1 MEGEARV
8 APACTCWMGTHLFF
22 LPPRKI
28 LILGALSLGMV
39 ILGFLTVDRLQELME
54 RRTCCSLPS
63 AMAAAAVH
71 TRPTPTAAALPAV
84 APHSN
89 KAANPLATSQCM
101 VRAADAALRA
111 A

>member
-1 MEGEARV
+1 MT
-8 APACTCWMGTHLFF
+8 PACTCPMCTHLFF

-28 LILGALSLGMV
+28 LIFGALSLGTV
-39 ILGFLTVDRLQELME
+39 ILGLLTVDRLQELMD

-71 TRPTPTAAALPAV
+71 TRPTPAAAALPAV

-89 KAANPLATSQCM
+89 KAANPLATSQCT
-101 VRAADAALRA
+101 VRAADAALRVA
-111 A
+111 

>member
-1 MEGEARV
+1 MP
-8 APACTCWMGTHLFF
+8 PACTCAMVTHLFF
-22 LPPRKI
+22 LPPRKT
-28 LILGALSLGMV
+28 LSFGALSFGMV
-39 ILGFLTVDRLQELME
+39 ILGFLTVDRLQELMD

-71 TRPTPTAAALPAV
+71 ARPTPAAAALPAV

-101 VRAADAALRA
+101 VRAADVALRVA
-111 A
+111 